1 MGVKETAKQVATAG
15 AGVALAAAGCH
26 CGPNGA
32 VDPPPAPLVCSDVGE
47 GGTLSANGSL
57 QGTTLLVT
65 IANDDLGNWRAAEIV
80 DLHGVSLVSL
90 EGLDRSHLDIKLQL
104 TSEATR
110 SGSFT
115 VRGQLA
121 SGDTVCAVH
130 RTFTFTIGAR
140 VVIAALDARS
150 MPLASRHPA
159 EIALLRRDG
168 LEVELEARTGFTG
181 PFRSTWFVSAGELLV
196 QTGHRARWRLPDER
210 GLYQAQLVLDYGS
223 PGMAFD
229 ALSLEVV

>member
-1 MGVKETAKQVATAG
+1 MGVKQTARQVATAG
-15 AGVALAAAGCH
+15 AGVALAAAGGQ
-26 CGPNGA
+26 CGCNGA
-32 VDPPPAPLVCSDVGE
+32 VDPPPPPLVCADVSQGE
-47 GGTLSANGSL
+47 TLVASGSV
-57 QGTTLLVT
+57 QGTTFLVT
-65 IANDDLGNWRAAEIV
+65 IGHAQQGTWRSAEVV

-90 EGLDRSHLDIKLQL
+90 TGLGGHDLAVKLQL
-104 TSEATR
+104 ASDATR

-121 SGDTVCAVH
+121 SDGTVCDVH
-130 RTFTFTIGAR
+130 RTFTFTLGAQ

-159 EIALLRRDG
+159 EIALLRRSG
-168 LEVELEARTGFTG
+168 LEVELEARSGFDG
-181 PFRSTWFVSAGELLV
+181 PFRCTWFVSGGELLQ
-196 QTGHRARWRLPDER
+196 QTGRRARWRLPEER
-210 GLYQAQLVLDYGS
+210 GFYQAQLVLDYGS